1 MELADTLG
9 LEPSAARH
17 GGSTPSLGTIFVSSK
32 GVFLGLSEDLFRKTI
47 KLSSNEFNPTVK
59 TIIAD
64 ILKVTKDVKVYVF
77 GSVARN
83 EATNN
88 SDLDILF
95 VFSNLENI
103 SEIQKQFYRTKT
115 LLQTEVDIVFKT
127 EESLKNTDSIFFDTV
142 KDELKE
148 VYPTWT
154 LN

>member
-1 MELADTLG
+1 M
-9 LEPSAARH
+9 
-17 GGSTPSLGTIFVSSK
+17 
-32 GVFLGLSEDLFRKTI
+32 GLSEDLFRKTI

-64 ILKVTKDVKVYVF
+64 ILKVTKGVKVYVF

-83 EATNN
+83 EATTN

-127 EESLKNTDSIFFDTV
+127 EDTLNNSDSIFLDAV

-148 VYPTWT
+148 VYPNWT